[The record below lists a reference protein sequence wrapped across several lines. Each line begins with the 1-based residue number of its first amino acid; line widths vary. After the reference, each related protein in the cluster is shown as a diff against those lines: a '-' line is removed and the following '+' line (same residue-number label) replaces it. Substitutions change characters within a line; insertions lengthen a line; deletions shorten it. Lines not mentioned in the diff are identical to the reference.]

1 MTPSEFY
8 KQEAEEIASRTG
20 RYIPPYRL
28 ASLMRTA
35 QKITDAVIKAD
46 VCMTYEEILIVLE
59 IVSCAVR
66 SATGKE

>member
-8 KQEAEEIASRTG
+8 KQEAEEISQRTG

-35 QKITDAVIKAD
+35 QKITDTIIKAD
-46 VCMTYEEILIVLE
+46 VCMTYEETLIVLE
-59 IVSCAVR
+59 IVSGAVR